1 MPIVWA
7 IVGLAKGIGLPVIAE
22 GVETREQLEILTK
35 LGCQE
40 AQGFLFGR
48 PRPIATYNDLIYG
61 SKLEKLKA

>member
-7 IVGLAKGIGLPVIAE
+7 IVGLAKGLGLPVTAE

-48 PRPIATYNDLIYG
+48 PRPIATYNDLIY
-61 SKLEKLKA
+61 